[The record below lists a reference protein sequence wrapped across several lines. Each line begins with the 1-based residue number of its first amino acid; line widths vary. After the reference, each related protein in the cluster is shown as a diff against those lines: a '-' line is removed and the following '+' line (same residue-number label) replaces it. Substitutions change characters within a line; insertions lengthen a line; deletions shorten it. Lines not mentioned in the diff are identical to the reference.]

1 MQLSTVSNR
10 VTHSKETYI
19 MFNMT
24 MFCDEEETNTFEVP
38 NEWSERESQNKLFEV
53 LTFLLTCQRLIFR
66 SYGEPA
72 TENVTSPRSEV
83 RSQSQDT
90 GNDPP
95 WQRQYGG
102 INNNMAAK

>member
-1 MQLSTVSNR
+1 MWKVKLSQ
-10 VTHSKETYI
+10 
-19 MFNMT
+19 
-24 MFCDEEETNTFEVP
+24 CL
-38 NEWSERESQNKLFEV
+38 SERHATKSCEEADVKLYF
-53 LTFLLTCQRLIFR
+53 LTCQRLIFR

-72 TENVTSPRSEV
+72 TENVTSPRAEV

-102 INNNMAAK
+102 INNNMAAT

>member
-1 MQLSTVSNR
+1 M
-10 VTHSKETYI
+10 
-19 MFNMT
+19 
-24 MFCDEEETNTFEVP
+24 
-38 NEWSERESQNKLFEV
+38 
-53 LTFLLTCQRLIFR
+53 FR

-72 TENVTSPRSEV
+72 TENVTSPRAEV

-102 INNNMAAK
+102 INNNMAAT